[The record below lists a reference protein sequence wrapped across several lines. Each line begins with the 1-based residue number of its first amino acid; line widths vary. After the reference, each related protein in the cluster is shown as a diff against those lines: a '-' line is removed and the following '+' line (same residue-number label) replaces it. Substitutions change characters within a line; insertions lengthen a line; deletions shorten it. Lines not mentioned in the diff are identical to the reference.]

1 MFTTGHRVLSIPF
14 TQATNMTRQQFLRL
28 LRESKPLLRTAT
40 PAQKVKLLQLIRESY
55 RKLNEP
61 TLPQVL
67 IEHEQPETDTDYLPE
82 K

>member
-1 MFTTGHRVLSIPF
+1 
-14 TQATNMTRQQFLRL
+14 MTKQQFLRL

-40 PAQKVKLLQLIRESY
+40 PEQKVKLLRLIRESY

-61 TLPQVL
+61 ALPVL
-67 IEHEQPETDTDYLPE
+67 LVEHEADDQDSDYLPE

>member
-1 MFTTGHRVLSIPF
+1 
-14 TQATNMTRQQFLRL
+14 MTRQQFLRL

-40 PAQKVKLLQLIRESY
+40 PEQKVKLLRLIRESY

-61 TLPQVL
+61 ALPVL
-67 IEHEQPETDTDYLPE
+67 LVEHEAAEPDTDYLPE

>member
-1 MFTTGHRVLSIPF
+1 
-14 TQATNMTRQQFLRL
+14 MTKQQFLRL

-40 PAQKVKLLQLIRESY
+40 PEQKVKLLRLIRESY

-61 TLPQVL
+61 VLPVL
-67 IEHEQPETDTDYLPE
+67 LVEHEVTEQDDDYLPE